1 MQRRTFVRTGV
12 AAGLLGMGVEPTLRD
27 GAWAMPRARRA
38 EGPIRLSSNENPLG
52 LAPAARQAVIDNIP
66 NANRYPF
73 AVVSP
78 LKKALAAKHGV
89 AEESLVLGAGST
101 EVLQMAVQVMGQGNA
116 TFISAD
122 PTYEDVPSYA
132 KPWDLRVEKVPLRA
146 DHSHD
151 IGRMREVANRV
162 DGQVLVYIC
171 NPNNPTGSLT
181 RCSEIDEW
189 IGSASERTNF
199 LVDEAYF
206 EYAEKEPGYW
216 TSLKWIADRPNV
228 MVVRTFSKIF
238 GMAGMRL
245 GYGMAHPETAAK
257 LSGLAGK
264 NNANYLA
271 CAAGLASLED
281 DGLVARSIESNQQ
294 AGGVLHGVLEDL
306 DIAYLP
312 SHTNF
317 LMHRIKGELATYRE
331 RMLEAGFA
339 VGRPFPPM
347 LTYNRVSLG
356 LPEEMEHFAAVL
368 RTFRERGWV

>member
-1 MQRRTFVRTGV
+1 MERRTFVRTGV
-12 AAGLLGMGVEPTLRD
+12 AAGLLGMGVEPTLGD
-27 GAWAMPRARRA
+27 DAWALPRPRRA

-73 AVVSP
+73 AVVGP
-78 LKKALAAKHGV
+78 LKKALAAKHSV

-116 TFISAD
+116 TFIIAD

-132 KPWDLRVEKVPLRA
+132 KPWDLRVEKVSLRA
-146 DHSHD
+146 DYSHD

-189 IGSASERTNF
+189 IGSAPDRMSF

-206 EYAEKEPGYW
+206 EYAEQMPEYW
-216 TSLKWIADRPNV
+216 TSLKWIADRTNV
-228 MVVRTFSKIF
+228 MVVRTFSKIYA
-238 GMAGMRL
+238 MAGMRL

-257 LSGLAGK
+257 LNSLAGK

-271 CAAGLASLED
+271 CVAGLASLGD
-281 DGLVARSIESNQQ
+281 SGLVARSRCSGDDSE
-294 AGGVLHGVLEDL
+294 
-306 DIAYLP
+306 
-312 SHTNF
+312 
-317 LMHRIKGELATYRE
+317 
-331 RMLEAGFA
+331 
-339 VGRPFPPM
+339 
-347 LTYNRVSLG
+347 
-356 LPEEMEHFAAVL
+356 
-368 RTFRERGWV
+368 